1 MLAIAKEQGTN
12 MSMMGNS
19 LSREPI
25 VFEPDSNIHF
35 DEGGCAFTLKARD
48 YKDPQCV
55 VILENHP
62 SDSRVKIC
70 EDNIFQTLSSRMGTG
85 GATDQ

>member
-35 DEGGCAFTLKARD
+35 DEGGVRIHFESKGL
-48 YKDPQCV
+48 
-55 VILENHP
+55 
-62 SDSRVKIC
+62 
-70 EDNIFQTLSSRMGTG
+70 
-85 GATDQ
+85 

>member
-35 DEGGCAFTLKARD
+35 DEGGAHSL
-48 YKDPQCV
+48 
-55 VILENHP
+55 
-62 SDSRVKIC
+62 
-70 EDNIFQTLSSRMGTG
+70 
-85 GATDQ
+85 